1 MRNNRAKILS
11 FILTLVMILRLL
23 PGMSLTAYAETTYK
37 VIIADGIEHGTLMK
51 FTENAEPGTTVTVS
65 ANPDR
70 ATSWHQ

>member
-37 VIIADGIEHGTLMK
+37 V
-51 FTENAEPGTTVTVS
+51 
-65 ANPDR
+65 
-70 ATSWHQ
+70 